1 MRLTSDQTRTILHCM
16 HQQFGPLTRVSLY
29 GSRLDDAGRG
39 GDVDLLVETEAPP
52 TLRQRALATVRL
64 EQSLQL
70 PVDLLVVE
78 RGSRATAF
86 TRLARA
92 SAKPLAQV
100 RAAHSGDD
108 GAQR

>member
-1 MRLTSDQTRTILHCM
+1 MRLTPDQTRAILQCM
-16 HQQFGPLTRVSLY
+16 CQQFGPHTQVSLY
-29 GSRLDDAGRG
+29 GSRLDDAARG
-39 GDVDLLVETEAPP
+39 GDVDLFVETEGPP

-78 RGSRATAF
+78 RGDEATAF

-92 SAKPLAQV
+92 KAKLLESA
-100 RAAHSGDD
+100 
-108 GAQR
+108 